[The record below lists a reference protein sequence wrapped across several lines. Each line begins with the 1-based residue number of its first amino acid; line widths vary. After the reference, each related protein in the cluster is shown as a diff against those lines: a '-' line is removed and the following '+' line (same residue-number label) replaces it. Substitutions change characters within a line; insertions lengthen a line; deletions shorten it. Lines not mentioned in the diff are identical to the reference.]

1 VISVHRSGVTY
12 SEAHMGYGE
21 GRSQYLINQLELLD
35 DKALVLIEEPET
47 SLHQSAQYE
56 FGRYLVDVSIRKGHQ
71 IYLTS
76 HSEWILNAL
85 PPASIMYLNK
95 GESGIDIIPGLTP
108 IQARSLMTQGHS
120 KALTILVEDNFAK
133 AILGEILR
141 RTDPNF
147 LTTVGIHA
155 VGGADEITKTIRS
168 LQDSGI
174 CMAAVLDGDQAQVP
188 KHNIFKLP
196 GTNLPEREVFG
207 STAVKTYVL
216 QTYGLNLDDFLS
228 GLNGVDHH
236 QWCSKLAERV
246 SLEHV
251 ALANE
256 LARVYVSSIPEAEIT
271 NLWRL
276 LREASRLV
284 KLNY

>member
-1 VISVHRSGVTY
+1 
-12 SEAHMGYGE
+12 MGYGE

-71 IYLTS
+71 IFLTS

-196 GTNLPEREVFG
+196 GTNLPERSIWQYG
-207 STAVKTYVL
+207 S
-216 QTYGLNLDDFLS
+216 
-228 GLNGVDHH
+228 
-236 QWCSKLAERV
+236 
-246 SLEHV
+246 
-251 ALANE
+251 
-256 LARVYVSSIPEAEIT
+256 
-271 NLWRL
+271 
-276 LREASRLV
+276 
-284 KLNY
+284 